1 MFPSSSLDSGYD
13 VAATSSSSSGSPA
26 PYRAMPFSI
35 DRAAQPKKGTKR
47 PFLRAADILLGPE
60 RRYVMP
66 PRVVAAKLGGK
77 VPLIGV
83 DIETHDW
90 TPRRT
95 IDQMGS
101 IGQSGFY
108 NMLALQHR

>member
-1 MFPSSSLDSGYD
+1 MATKSNSSS
-13 VAATSSSSSGSPA
+13 ASPVS
-26 PYRAMPFSI
+26 RREMPFSVA
-35 DRAAQPKKGTKR
+35 RAAQPKKGTKR

-66 PRVVAAKLGGK
+66 PPVVAAKLGGK

-95 IDQMGS
+95 IDNKGS
-101 IGQSGFY
+101 I
-108 NMLALQHR
+108 